1 LRISL
6 IFVVTQ
12 NILESIHGTQRETEA
27 EDRQTRALLLFV
39 TDLEINAMTLKLE
52 GDLDILKMYRHT
64 ENEVASIQNLELELG
79 KCVRVKGQC
88 QMSKAA
94 NHF

>member
-12 NILESIHGTQRETEA
+12 NILESINGTQREIEA
-27 EDRQTRALLLFV
+27 VGRQTRALLLFV

-52 GDLDILKMYRHT
+52 GDLDILKIYRHT
-64 ENEVASIQNLELELG
+64 ANEVASIQNLELELE

-88 QMSKAA
+88 QMSKAS